1 MRTLAFSVF
10 INRPPAEVFDYM
22 TDLANDRLWQKQL
35 VASEW
40 VTPEPAGVGSIKR
53 VTSRIFGRE
62 TEGMVEY
69 IAWDRPGGYSFTAA
83 AGPFSVAGTTTLEAQ
98 ESGTLVT
105 VKGQVEAAGI
115 ARLLEGLVIRQVEK
129 QDLENFNRLKVLLE
143 KD

>member
-40 VTPEPAGVGSIKR
+40 VTPEPAGAGSIKR
-53 VTSRIFGRE
+53 ATTRVLGRE
-62 TEGMVEY
+62 MEATAEY
-69 IAWDRPGGYSFTAA
+69 TAWERPSGYSFTAD

-105 VKGQVEAAGI
+105 VEGQVEAAGI
-115 ARLLEGLVIRQVEK
+115 AKLLEGLVIRQTEK
-129 QDLENFNRLKVLLE
+129 QDLENFNALKDLLE
-143 KD
+143 SQ